1 MEQVV
6 SIGLNSFIRLKKL
19 RVEHLNLDST
29 EAEKKVTSFDL
40 NKDEI
45 YKQFLSQLSENQTI
59 SFIKIERVFVD
70 DNPRWLMLL

>member
-6 SIGLNSFIRLKKL
+6 SISLNSFIRLKKL

-59 SFIKIERVFVD
+59 SFIKIERVFLD